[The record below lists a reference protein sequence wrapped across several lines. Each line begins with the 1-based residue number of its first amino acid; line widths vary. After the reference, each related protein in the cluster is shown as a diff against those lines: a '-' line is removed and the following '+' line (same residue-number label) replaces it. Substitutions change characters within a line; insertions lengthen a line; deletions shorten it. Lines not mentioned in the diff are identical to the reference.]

1 MPYDPNAVDPDVLQ
15 DRIDAVAASEEAA
28 LIEEEK
34 QERAEKAARSE
45 QFAGEQKA
53 IDEADAATKQ
63 ITDRAAKADQLDPD
77 RLNLNNNPAVQALN
91 QATNARNIGYL
102 RGLNGLFTAPERAF
116 DWATG
121 AMQEEKEQ
129 TGSYS
134 PGWDPFRQQ
143 IDANKPKNWWEAG
156 IQIGAQESTTI
167 GATLGLGAATGLVK
181 SVGGRLGLAGIEGF
195 MSPDIGQ
202 ENNVSGSVKWLAQN
216 PDKSPKFVQDFYDK
230 VEATA
235 PWAGDFLRQA
245 AINNPL
251 ATTEGDDVNTM
262 TLKSLLENLMMEGTG
277 EMLDFL
283 YGSRRADEFDIEAQ
297 NAEQA
302 ETQFRVDSEGLPSN
316 TIDVDAQD
324 VT

>member
-28 LIEEEK
+28 LMEEEK

-45 QFAGEQKA
+45 QFAGERKA

-77 RLNLNNNPAVQALN
+77 RLNLNNNPAIQALN

-143 IDANKPKNWWEAG
+143 IDAN
-156 IQIGAQESTTI
+156 
-167 GATLGLGAATGLVK
+167 
-181 SVGGRLGLAGIEGF
+181 
-195 MSPDIGQ
+195 
-202 ENNVSGSVKWLAQN
+202 
-216 PDKSPKFVQDFYDK
+216 
-230 VEATA
+230 
-235 PWAGDFLRQA
+235 
-245 AINNPL
+245 
-251 ATTEGDDVNTM
+251 
-262 TLKSLLENLMMEGTG
+262 
-277 EMLDFL
+277 
-283 YGSRRADEFDIEAQ
+283 
-297 NAEQA
+297 
-302 ETQFRVDSEGLPSN
+302 
-316 TIDVDAQD
+316 
-324 VT
+324 